1 MDKDALAIYIA
12 SSILVLLA
20 LITATGVLDRF
31 NIKKY
36 GPGFVNGRF
45 TLWKRIIFNPKRM
58 RFLTVGLLLITSFVL
73 LSMQLFG
80 LTENTAA
87 AIILT
92 FAAIYVLIGATWAVE
107 K

>member
-36 GPGFVNGRF
+36 GPGLVNGRF

-58 RFLTVGLLLITSFVL
+58 RFLTVGLLLITSFAL
-73 LSMQLFG
+73 LSMQLFS
-80 LTENTAA
+80 LTEGTAS
-87 AIILT
+87 AIIIT
-92 FAAIYVLIGATWAVE
+92 VAVIYTIVGTTWAVE